1 MIDATGR
8 LVIPGGIDTHTHCQ
22 MPFMGMVRVVVVV
35 VAAAVVVV
43 VANCYLFIGLIK
55 AKGTG
60 ILFGL
65 S

>member
-1 MIDATGR
+1 
-8 LVIPGGIDTHTHCQ
+8 

-35 VAAAVVVV
+35 VVAAAAAVVVV
-43 VANCYLFIGLIK
+43 VANCYLFMGLIK